1 MRLIIVMRVMIAG
14 GGEFG
19 ERLAEELSKEKNE
32 VILIE
37 RDEAR
42 AEQLG
47 EKLSSIVL
55 FGDATDKGL
64 LKHANIEKCDA
75 VFAVTSDDKIN
86 SAVCELAKSFGVK
99 KVAGLLN
106 DPEKEDAFSG
116 SGAAAIN
123 IMDSAVR
130 EFKKVISLKEG
141 AARRLPGESTFN
153 RKWRRHK

>member
-1 MRLIIVMRVMIAG
+1 MRVIIAG

-19 ERLAEELSKEKNE
+19 EKLAEELSREKNE

-47 EKLSSIVL
+47 EKLSSIVM
-55 FGDATDKGL
+55 FGDATDKGI

-75 VFAVTSDDKIN
+75 VFAVTGDDTIN
-86 SAVCELAKSFGVK
+86 SAVCELAKSLGVK
-99 KVAGLLN
+99 RVASLLN
-106 DPEKEDAFSG
+106 DAEKCDLFSK
-116 SGAAAIN
+116 SGAATIN

-130 EFKKVISLKEG
+130 EFRKVIE
-141 AARRLPGESTFN
+141 
-153 RKWRRHK
+153 HKHR

>member
-1 MRLIIVMRVMIAG
+1 MRVIIAG
-14 GGEFG
+14 GGDFG
-19 ERLAEELSKEKNE
+19 ERLAEELSREKNE

-47 EKLSSIVL
+47 EKLASIVM

-64 LKHANIEKCDA
+64 LRHASIEKCDA
-75 VFAVTSDDKIN
+75 VFAVTGDDKIN

-99 KVAGLLN
+99 SVAALLN
-106 DPEKEDAFSG
+106 DPGKADMFSG
-116 SGAAAIN
+116 SGASAIN

-130 EFKKVISLKEG
+130 EFRKVIE
-141 AARRLPGESTFN
+141 RR
-153 RKWRRHK
+153 RK

>member
-1 MRLIIVMRVMIAG
+1 MRVIIAG

-19 ERLAEELSKEKNE
+19 ERLAEELSGEKND

-47 EKLSSIVL
+47 EKLTSIVM
-55 FGDATDKGL
+55 FGDATDKAL
-64 LKHANIEKCDA
+64 LKHASIEKCDA
-75 VFAVTSDDKIN
+75 VFAVTGDDQIN
-86 SAVCELAKSFGVK
+86 SAVCELAKSFGVR

-106 DPEKEDAFSG
+106 DAEKGDLFSE
-116 SGAAAIN
+116 SGAATIN

-130 EFKKVISLKEG
+130 EFKKVIE
-141 AARRLPGESTFN
+141 
-153 RKWRRHK
+153 RKKHK